1 MLSACMVIWDV
12 PPSGN
17 VKDVKEIMSII
28 IVAEVAIIVSAGW
41 YGRSK

>member
-1 MLSACMVIWDV
+1 MVIWDV